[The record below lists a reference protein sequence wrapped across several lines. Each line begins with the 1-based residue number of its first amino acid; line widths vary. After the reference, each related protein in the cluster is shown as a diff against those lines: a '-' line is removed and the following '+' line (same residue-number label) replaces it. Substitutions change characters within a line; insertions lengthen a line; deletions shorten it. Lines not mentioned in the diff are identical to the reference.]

1 MQYFSEKHSAEVVI
15 KQYENCKNKRLKKI
29 MESAITHL
37 HDFVKD
43 VEPTQEEWNYV
54 IDYLTKTGQK
64 CDDKR
69 QEFILHSKG
78 HI

>member
-15 KQYENCKNKRLKKI
+15 KQYENCKNLRLKKI

-43 VEPTQEEWNYV
+43 VEPTQEEWSYI
-54 IDYLTKTGQK
+54 IDYLTK
-64 CDDKR
+64 
-69 QEFILHSKG
+69 
-78 HI
+78 